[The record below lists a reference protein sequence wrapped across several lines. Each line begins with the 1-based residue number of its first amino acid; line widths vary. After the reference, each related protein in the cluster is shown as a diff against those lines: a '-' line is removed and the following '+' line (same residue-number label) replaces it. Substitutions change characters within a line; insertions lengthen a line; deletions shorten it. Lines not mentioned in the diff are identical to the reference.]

1 MRLTAALF
9 GLAMLS
15 ACATTPEPCTPE
27 WVEWKSEKVLKR
39 FAVSNYSTVS
49 RLRDFSQTLNEDEM
63 SPLIALQIPGM
74 IDDFKQLAS
83 RFEKTVLPELNAAV
97 DQCGSVQE
105 LAPALTAFLRD
116 EGVEDEVLEWVEL
129 LTVMIIDT

>member
-1 MRLTAALF
+1 MRLTAALI

>member
-1 MRLTAALF
+1 
-9 GLAMLS
+9 MLS

>member
-63 SPLIALQIPGM
+63 SPHIALQIPG
-74 IDDFKQLAS
+74 
-83 RFEKTVLPELNAAV
+83 RE
-97 DQCGSVQE
+97 
-105 LAPALTAFLRD
+105 
-116 EGVEDEVLEWVEL
+116 
-129 LTVMIIDT
+129 

>member
-1 MRLTAALF
+1 M
-9 GLAMLS
+9 
-15 ACATTPEPCTPE
+15 
-27 WVEWKSEKVLKR
+27 
-39 FAVSNYSTVS
+39 
-49 RLRDFSQTLNEDEM
+49 
-63 SPLIALQIPGM
+63 
-74 IDDFKQLAS
+74 
-83 RFEKTVLPELNAAV
+83 

>member
-83 RFEKTVLPELNAAV
+83 RFEKTVLPELNVAV